1 MTTTPPPAEQAAE
14 PAGRLYSRGT
24 PVRNVR
30 LDDARWAAIN
40 AAAAAAGTSASVVM
54 RDALDAYLDRRP

>member
-1 MTTTPPPAEQAAE
+1 MSSTPPPAEPNA
-14 PAGRLYSRGT
+14 RLYSRGT

-30 LDDARWAAIN
+30 LDDDRWAAITER
-40 AAAAAAGTSASVVM
+40 AARTGSTASDVM